1 MKSGAQKRKERE
13 KLLLALD
20 AKKSKKITSFTN
32 TTASASTLAIVQ
44 ERQEATGKERKFYII
59 NLFYFFVY
67 LLILC

>member
-32 TTASASTLAIVQ
+32 TIASASTLVQ
-44 ERQEATGKERKFYII
+44 ERQEAIGKERKSYII

-67 LLILC
+67 LLIPF

>member
-32 TTASASTLAIVQ
+32 TIASASTLVQ
-44 ERQEATGKERKFYII
+44 ERQEATGKESNSYII

-67 LLILC
+67 LLILF